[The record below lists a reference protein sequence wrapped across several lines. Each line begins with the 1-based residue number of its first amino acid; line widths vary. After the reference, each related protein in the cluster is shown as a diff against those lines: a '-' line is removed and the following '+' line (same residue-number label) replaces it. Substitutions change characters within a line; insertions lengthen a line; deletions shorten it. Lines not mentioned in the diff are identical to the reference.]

1 MKLILSVLGSF
12 KLLFAGELLDILVFS
27 LSLHAPHIDMGATSH
42 GYEKEREY
50 TTICAARVCAGFA
63 RSYAGAARAATMAC
77 NAKFLDTRR
86 DEEAPGDSLTMVKRN
101 P

>member
-1 MKLILSVLGSF
+1 MKLIPSVLCSF

-27 LSLHAPHIDMGATSH
+27 LSLHAPHIDTGATSC

-50 TTICAARVCAGFA
+50 TTICAARVYAGFA

-77 NAKFLDTRR
+77 NIMRSFWIRGAMGKLLET
-86 DEEAPGDSLTMVKRN
+86 ALLW
-101 P
+101 